1 MCPEYNATIMINFFK
16 SLFLGETEQTDEE
29 KIARNFDVLKYDG
42 IKALKAGKTTYAIRC
57 FNEALK
63 LREDAEVLDHL
74 VNAYTR
80 EDRMEEAIVTASRM
94 VEIEP
99 ENIQVL
105 LLRANLNFLA
115 EKYTDVIT
123 DSEKVVALDPANS
136 TAYFLQGKARKAAG
150 KQLEAIV
157 GLSQA
162 IRLKEDFAEAR
173 LLRAEIM
180 LDAGDYKDGM
190 EDAERGMR

>member
-1 MCPEYNATIMINFFK
+1 
-16 SLFLGETEQTDEE
+16 
-29 KIARNFDVLKYDG
+29 
-42 IKALKAGKTTYAIRC
+42 
-57 FNEALK
+57 
-63 LREDAEVLDHL
+63 
-74 VNAYTR
+74 
-80 EDRMEEAIVTASRM
+80 MEEAIVTASRM

-162 IRLKEDFAEAR
+162 IRLKED
-173 LLRAEIM
+173 LRKP
-180 LDAGDYKDGM
+180 GC
-190 EDAERGMR
+190 